1 MDESLN
7 KKYYRIREVADI
19 VGVPCSTLRF
29 WESQFPDLSPLR
41 NSHSTRF
48 YTPADIETVRIIN
61 YLIKE
66 KGLKIEAAREQMRI
80 NRTGVDR
87 RLEVIDRL
95 KNVSADLTR
104 LIDSLHSLR

>member
-29 WESQFPDLSPLR
+29 WESQFPDLSPQR

-80 NRTGVDR
+80 NRSGVDR

-104 LIDSLHSLR
+104 LIDSLHTLR